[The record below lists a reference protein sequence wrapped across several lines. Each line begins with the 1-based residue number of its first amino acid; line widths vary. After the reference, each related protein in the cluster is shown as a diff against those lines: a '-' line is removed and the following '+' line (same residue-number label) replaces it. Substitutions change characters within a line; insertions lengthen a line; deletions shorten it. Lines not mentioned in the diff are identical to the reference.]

1 MLTMTEILNMLIL
14 VFTILLVLLSTT
26 IIYLFL
32 MVIRQKKTI
41 KNALKSN

>member
-1 MLTMTEILNMLIL
+1 MLTTTEILNILIL

-32 MVIRQKKTI
+32 MVIRQKQTI
-41 KNALKSN
+41 KNVLKST